1 MTKPPSE
8 LIRSLQLGLPIPA
21 DLHTRFP
28 AALLEQWR
36 LDWCAGPGLEISA
49 QRDAALRRYA
59 DGLAKASAE
68 RRAEQAEYWIEPGS
82 MVRINMPRTSKDQ
95 RTARLLN
102 VEWNDGDR
110 LMGQIHLDMTTV
122 TIPMESLVLERPF
135 LG

>member
-8 LIRSLQLGLPIPA
+8 LIRSLQLGLTIPA

-59 DGLAKASAE
+59 DGLTKASAE
-68 RRAEQAEYWIEPGS
+68 RRVEQAEYWIEPGS

-95 RTARLLN
+95 RTVRLLD
-102 VEWNDGDR
+102 VCWSEGDQLIGR
-110 LMGQIHLDMTTV
+110 IHLDMTTV

>member
-1 MTKPPSE
+1 MTQPPSE

-49 QRDAALRRYA
+49 QRDAALRRYS
-59 DGLAKASAE
+59 DGLVKASTE
-68 RRAEQAEYWIEPGS
+68 RRAEQSEYWIEPGS

-95 RTARLLN
+95 RTVRLLD
-102 VEWNDGDR
+102 VCWSEGDQ
-110 LMGQIHLDMTTV
+110 LMGRIYLDMTVV
-122 TIPMESLVLERPF
+122 TLPMEALVLERPF

>member
-1 MTKPPSE
+1 MTQPPSE
-8 LIRSLQLGLPIPA
+8 LIRALQLGLPIPA

-28 AALLEQWR
+28 AELLEQWR
-36 LDWCAGPGLEISA
+36 LDWCAGPGLEVSA

-68 RRAEQAEYWIEPGS
+68 RRVEQGEYWIEPGS

-95 RTARLLN
+95 RIVRLLD
-102 VEWNDGDR
+102 VCWNEENR
-110 LMGQIHLDMTTV
+110 LMGRIYLDMTVV
-122 TIPMESLVLERPF
+122 TLPMEALVLERQF

>member
-1 MTKPPSE
+1 MTQPPSE

-28 AALLEQWR
+28 AALMEQWR

-49 QRDAALRRYA
+49 QRDAALRSYA

-68 RRAEQAEYWIEPGS
+68 HRLEQAEYWIEPGS

-95 RTARLLN
+95 RTVRLLD
-102 VEWNDGDR
+102 VCWSEGDQ
-110 LMGQIHLDMTTV
+110 LMGRIYLDMTVV
-122 TIPMESLVLERPF
+122 TLPMEALVLDRPF

>member
-1 MTKPPSE
+1 MTQPPSE

-36 LDWCAGPGLEISA
+36 LDWCAGPGLEVSA

-95 RTARLLN
+95 RTVRLLDAYWS
-102 VEWNDGDR
+102 EGDQ
-110 LMGQIHLDMTTV
+110 LMGRIYLDMTVV
-122 TIPMESLVLERPF
+122 TMPMEALVLDRPF